1 MAGLLT
7 ELSQTAGAM
16 DAQQLGLQITGNN
29 LANVNNPNYSRQT
42 VALGAVG
49 VQESGVGEI
58 SMGVVAEGIQQDVNP
73 FLNAQVTQE
82 ISQTGTLQ
90 AQVTQL
96 TQAQSYLGEQVN
108 SSTATSSIT
117 NDPSS
122 TSGISTAMDS
132 FFNAFSS
139 LAATPTDTGA
149 QQTVVQTAGTLADT
163 INTTNSQLQSL
174 QGDINTQ
181 INQDVGTVN
190 GLLKGVATL
199 NGQIAQYDVQNP
211 HSTANDLNDQR
222 QADLEQLAGYMN
234 FTTSTVPNSN
244 GQIQITALDQN
255 SNPVTLVSNTSVE
268 GGGIAFTGTSFTG
281 GVPTTTLG
289 LTGGS
294 LQGNLTASTGA
305 VQTLM
310 NNLSNTAS
318 QLTSAVNAAYNPTG
332 TTGNF
337 FQSTPSTGDLITLDP
352 TLTATT
358 VKSTG
363 TGNAGANELAL
374 AVSNIPNKTF
384 STSSGGLINGTIGGY
399 YSAAVTGI
407 GESIDSVQSQLS
419 DQTAVQTLV
428 QSQQASVSG
437 VNQDDEL
444 THLMTYQSAFQAQA
458 QVINTINTCMD
469 SIISTIFGGTAS

>member
-1 MAGLLT
+1 MAGLIT
-7 ELSQTAGAM
+7 ELNQAAGAM
-16 DAQQLGLQITGNN
+16 GAQQLGLQITSNN

-42 VALGAVG
+42 LALGAVG
-49 VQESGVGEI
+49 VQESGIGEI
-58 SMGVVAEGIQQDVNP
+58 SMGVDAEGIQQDVNP

-82 ISQTGTLQ
+82 LSQTGTLQ

-108 SSTATSSIT
+108 SSTTTSSIT

-139 LAATPTDTGA
+139 LAASPTDTGA
-149 QQTVVQTAGTLADT
+149 QQTVVQTAGTLVDT

-190 GLLKGVATL
+190 GLLKDVATL
-199 NGQIAQYDVQNP
+199 NGQISQYDVQNP
-211 HSTANDLNDQR
+211 NSTANDLNDQR

-255 SNPVTLVSNTSVE
+255 SNPVTLLSKTSVE
-268 GGGIAFTGTSFTG
+268 GGGIAFNGAGFTG
-281 GVPTTTLG
+281 GVPTATLA

-294 LQGNLTASTGA
+294 LEGNLSSSTGA

-310 NNLSNTAS
+310 NNLATTAS
-318 QLTSAVNAAYNPTG
+318 QLTSAVNSAYNPTG

-337 FQSTPSTGDLITLDP
+337 FQSIPSTGDLITLDP
-352 TLTATT
+352 SLTATT
-358 VKSTG
+358 LKSTN

-374 AVSNIPNKTF
+374 AVSDIPNKTF
-384 STSSGGLINGTIGGY
+384 STGSGGLINGTIGGY
-399 YSAAVTGI
+399 YSAAVTSI
-407 GESIDSVQSQLS
+407 GESIDSAQSQLS
-419 DQTAVQTLV
+419 DQTAVQNLV

-437 VNQDDEL
+437 VNQDEEL
-444 THLMTYQSAFQAQA
+444 TNLMTYQSAFQAQA
-458 QVINTINTCMD
+458 QVVNTVNTCLTA
-469 SIISTIFGGTAS
+469 IVATLFGDT